1 MFVASLSHGFYIKC
15 LKCGICCISETASIT
30 TAIPTDP
37 VVKST
42 PEDTEAVDADPII
55 QSTPDDTEVVDADPF
70 IQSSDVFAAPVDT
83 KVVDADPVVK
93 STPEDT
99 EVVDADP
106 VIQSTPDDTEAV
118 DADPVIRSLDVF
130 DEVEQQLQNPAID
143 DIVALPCESSE
154 QQLQNITPVDELL
167 QQLQNLNLNGGVE
180 QQPQV
185 SVYVL
190 NEHENV
196 SFISLFQ
203 ELNQNIVFVPW
214 ETLPQLT
221 AGSDRSTELEQQ
233 PENSIADDE
242 VKQQPHNTVR
252 RKPSRP
258 ETWKRNKAKV
268 WRESGKQYI
277 NVAGKTV
284 SARKIQHRK
293 HSFNCRMKCEDK
305 MTADDRQVI
314 HDEFWTLSE
323 SQKRNYFARTTCR
336 ESKKRTR
343 TDRGRRTNKI
353 RSRVYSYKY
362 YFVVNDV
369 RVQVCKSYY
378 LATLDISNTRICTYY
393 ATRNQSTGTPSQR
406 QQGRH
411 VKKGLLMNTE
421 MPFEL
426 TLTAFHESS
435 RIIAERQ
442 LTDSIWI

>member
-1 MFVASLSHGFYIKC
+1 
-15 LKCGICCISETASIT
+15 
-30 TAIPTDP
+30 
-37 VVKST
+37 
-42 PEDTEAVDADPII
+42 
-55 QSTPDDTEVVDADPF
+55 
-70 IQSSDVFAAPVDT
+70 
-83 KVVDADPVVK
+83 
-93 STPEDT
+93 
-99 EVVDADP
+99 
-106 VIQSTPDDTEAV
+106 
-118 DADPVIRSLDVF
+118 VF

-242 VKQQPHNTVR
+242 VEQQPHNTVR

-411 VKKGLLMNTE
+411 VKKRIADEHRDAVRAHINSFPRVESHYCRATTDRQYLDSALSLSRMYDLFVESRLKQNRGNSTYVEPVKKHLYETVFNTE
-421 MPFEL
+421 FNLGFHIPKKDRCDTCEAFYHATSPSQKAVDEQQAVMGKSQSRFDLNRDLAASKIRFDRLAIRFEP
-426 TLTAFHESS
+426 TRFA
-435 RIIAERQ
+435 I
-442 LTDSIWI
+442 